1 VPKIGVFTH
10 LRPKG
15 PSVIADLDTL
25 LVALYVE
32 LTDRIIP
39 WLRPR
44 RAGPGRPPQV
54 TDAELVC
61 LAVAQ
66 VLLRYHDEHHW
77 LRAAPSRVGHLFP
90 RLLSQPEYNR
100 RLRGAADL
108 LEATLRWL
116 AQHTPTTAE
125 LLRLVDG
132 TPVPCGASRSTARR
146 SELFG
151 YAGYGHDASHH
162 RFYWGANLLLVV
174 TCEGTVT
181 GFGLANPK
189 LVGERAALLG
199 LLQVPA
205 NRPPANTVL
214 VSDKGL
220 AGHQVQGALADQYLL
235 LVRPA
240 RRDEPDPGTF
250 PNWLR
255 QRVEA
260 IIWTLKHQLGL
271 DQHGGRIPA
280 GLWVRVVQR
289 LLALNAAIW
298 FNWQIGASVK
308 RSLIAYDH

>member
-1 VPKIGVFTH
+1 
-10 LRPKG
+10 
-15 PSVIADLDTL
+15 VIADLDTL
-25 LVALYVE
+25 VIALYVE

-39 WLRPR
+39 ALRPHR
-44 RAGPGRPPQV
+44 GPGRPPQV

-66 VLLRYHDEHHW
+66 VLLRYNDEHHW
-77 LRAAPSRVGHLFP
+77 LRAAPARVGHLFP

-116 AQHTPTTAE
+116 ATQTPATTE
-125 LLRLVDG
+125 RLRLVDG
-132 TPVPCGASRSTARR
+132 TPVPCGTSRTTARR
-146 SELFG
+146 SDLFG
-151 YAGYGHDASHH
+151 YAGYGRDTSHH

-174 TCEGTVT
+174 TCEGTTT

-189 LVGERAALLG
+189 LVGERQALLR
-199 LLQVPA
+199 LLQLPA
-205 NRPPANTVL
+205 NRPPPDTVL

-220 AGHQVQGALADQYLL
+220 AGHQVQAALADQHLL

-240 RRDEPDPGTF
+240 RTDEPDPGSF
-250 PNWLR
+250 PAWLR

-271 DQHGGRIPA
+271 DRHGGRIPS
-280 GLWVRVVQR
+280 GLWARVLQR

-298 FNWQIGASVK
+298 FNWQLGATPK

>member
-1 VPKIGVFTH
+1 M
-10 LRPKG
+10 G

-25 LVALYVE
+25 LIALYVE

-39 WLRPR
+39 ALRPHR
-44 RAGPGRPPQV
+44 GPGRPPQV

-66 VLLRYHDEHHW
+66 VLLRHNDEHHW
-77 LRAAPSRVGHLFP
+77 LRAAPARVGHLFP

-116 AQHTPTTAE
+116 ATQTPATTE

-132 TPVPCGASRSTARR
+132 TPVPCGTSRTTARR
-146 SELFG
+146 SDLVG
-151 YAGYGHDASHH
+151 YAGYGRDTSHH
-162 RFYWGANLLLVV
+162 RFYWGTNLLLVV
-174 TCEGTVT
+174 TCEGTTT

-189 LVGERAALLG
+189 LVGERQALLR
-199 LLQVPA
+199 LLELPA
-205 NRPPANTVL
+205 NRPVGGTVL

-220 AGHQVQGALADQYLL
+220 AGHQVQAALADQHLL

-240 RRDEPDPGTF
+240 RTDEPDPGNF
-250 PNWLR
+250 PTWLR

-271 DQHGGRIPA
+271 DRHGGRIPS
-280 GLWVRVVQR
+280 GLWARVLQR

-298 FNWQIGASVK
+298 FNWQIGATPK

>member
-1 VPKIGVFTH
+1 
-10 LRPKG
+10 
-15 PSVIADLDTL
+15 
-25 LVALYVE
+25 
-32 LTDRIIP
+32 
-39 WLRPR
+39 
-44 RAGPGRPPQV
+44 
-54 TDAELVC
+54 
-61 LAVAQ
+61 VAQ

-108 LEATLRWL
+108 LEASLRWL
-116 AQHTPTTAE
+116 ATHTPASAE

-132 TPVPCGASRSTARR
+132 TPVPCGASRTTARR
-146 SELFG
+146 SALFG
-151 YAGYGHDASHH
+151 YAGYGHDTSHH

-205 NRPPANTVL
+205 NRPAEGTVL

-220 AGHQVQGALADQYLL
+220 AGHQVQATLADQHLL

-240 RRDEPDPGTF
+240 RSDEPDLGTF

-255 QRVEA
+255 QRIEA
-260 IIWTLKHQLGL
+260 IIWMLKHQLGL
-271 DQHGGRIPA
+271 DRPGGRIPT
-280 GLWVRVVQR
+280 GLWVRVLQR

-298 FNWQIGASVK
+298 FNWQIGAPVK
-308 RSLIAYDH
+308 RSLVAYDH

>member
-1 VPKIGVFTH
+1 M
-10 LRPKG
+10 G
-15 PSVIADLDTL
+15 PAVIADLDTL
-25 LVALYVE
+25 LIALYVE

-39 WLRPR
+39 TLRPPR
-44 RAGPGRPPQV
+44 RARPGRPPTV

-66 VLLRYHDEHHW
+66 VLLRYNDEHHW
-77 LRAAPSRVGHLFP
+77 LRAAPARVGHLFP

-116 AQHTPTTAE
+116 ADHTPATTE

-132 TPVPCGASRSTARR
+132 TPVPCGASPTTARR
-146 SELFG
+146 SDLFG
-151 YAGYGHDASHH
+151 YAGYGRDTSHH
-162 RFYWGANLLLVV
+162 RFYWGANLLLLV
-174 TCEGTVT
+174 TCEGTTT

-189 LVGERAALLG
+189 LAGERQALLR
-199 LLQVPA
+199 LLDTPTNTPVPG
-205 NRPPANTVL
+205 TVL

-220 AGHQVQGALADQYLL
+220 AGHQVQAALASKHLT

-240 RRDEPDPGTF
+240 RKDEPDPGSF

-260 IIWTLKHQLGL
+260 IIWALKHQLGL
-271 DQHGGRIPA
+271 DRHGGRVPS
-280 GLWVRVVQR
+280 GLWARVVQR

-298 FNWQIGASVK
+298 FNWQLGATPK